1 MAFDLTTYPKPDV
14 IETLDYEVILSQRI
28 ALLKELWRII
38 REKHPELPDYD
49 VELLETDP
57 IQITEEAEA
66 YREMLVRARIND
78 AALANLLAFAGGADL
93 DHLAAFYDVDRL
105 EGEGDEPFRDRIV
118 LEIKGRSPGGGAYW
132 YEAAARRADV
142 RIRSAKAFRED
153 FWPIIHIA
161 ILSRENGGIPDS
173 AMLGAVTD
181 IVTSDHVRTLND
193 TIIVEA
199 AVTTTTDIEANVWLL
214 PSAPLID
221 LSPLEAALRKSW
233 DSDTAIG
240 FDLVPSWI
248 EAKLHL
254 AGVQRVE
261 MVSPTDPVVASP
273 GTAIAIGA
281 IKLNYMGRDY

>member
-132 YEAAARRADV
+132 YEAAAR
-142 RIRSAKAFRED
+142 
-153 FWPIIHIA
+153 
-161 ILSRENGGIPDS
+161 
-173 AMLGAVTD
+173 
-181 IVTSDHVRTLND
+181 
-193 TIIVEA
+193 
-199 AVTTTTDIEANVWLL
+199 
-214 PSAPLID
+214 
-221 LSPLEAALRKSW
+221 
-233 DSDTAIG
+233 
-240 FDLVPSWI
+240 
-248 EAKLHL
+248 
-254 AGVQRVE
+254 
-261 MVSPTDPVVASP
+261 
-273 GTAIAIGA
+273 
-281 IKLNYMGRDY
+281 